1 MEDEYQKIIDEE
13 NNILNERIAKIDRHH
28 NHIKRNIYIA
38 AIIIIIVTNLLLPD
52 RKIIILKFP
61 IPYRIII

>member
-38 AIIIIIVTNLLLPD
+38 AIIIIIVTIYCCLIV
-52 RKIIILKFP
+52 K
-61 IPYRIII
+61 